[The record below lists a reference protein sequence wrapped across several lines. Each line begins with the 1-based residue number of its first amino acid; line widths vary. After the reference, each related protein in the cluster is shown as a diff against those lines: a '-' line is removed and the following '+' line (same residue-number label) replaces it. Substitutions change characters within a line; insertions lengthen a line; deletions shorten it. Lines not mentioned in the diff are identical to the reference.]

1 MRGLATPPRLPKLRT
16 PPKSPTGNRFVP
28 RGAELVVSGPGDPP
42 PGFINGQNS
51 LTEWV
56 CYWALAKIF
65 DNPRTEDL
73 RKPPFYGG
81 FPDWGYQVAEL
92 GGHVRALGSAVV
104 DFVIYQGGTIIGVRI
119 QTERFHIF
127 TDSRRHAMDS
137 LQLAQLEANG
147 MRVVDVYDTD
157 LLGDPSGQKAVVAMK
172 RAIGRL
178 PKIDPILAGTAFR
191 ASRIKPLG

>member
-1 MRGLATPPRLPKLRT
+1 MRGLASPPRLPNLRH
-16 PPKSPTGNRFVP
+16 PAKSPTGSRFVP
-28 RGAELVVSGPGDPP
+28 KHEILISGPGDPP
-42 PGFINGQNS
+42 PGFLNGQNS

-65 DNPRTEDL
+65 NNPRGQDY

-104 DFVIYQGGTIIGVRI
+104 DFVIYQGGTIIGIRI

-127 TDSRRHAMDS
+127 TDSRRHAADAF
-137 LQLAQLEANG
+137 QLAQLEANG
-147 MRVVDVYDTD
+147 MRVVDVYDTQ
-157 LLGDPSGQKAVVAMK
+157 LLPVGDGQKAVVAMK

-178 PKIDPILAGTAFR
+178 PTIDPIIAGTAFR
-191 ASRIKPLG
+191 ASRIKSLG